1 MLFFKKKMTARMRFM
16 MRKFRISIGLI
27 GIVWFFMVFSIP
39 TFGGPAVLLND
50 DFHELR
56 PGMFSAGVV
65 GAHAEYH
72 YVHET
77 APHDNWVVSCF
88 TSGTPEQ
95 RAWWVIEEDGD
106 AMLSQTIYYKRN
118 HSHPMICTVARGGE
132 FWRDYTVSVRFC
144 PQWKKGQIGVAF
156 RYRNDRCYY
165 FFGMKGPKAILKV
178 VKHGVAFRRPY
189 EKILAEHECAWNP
202 GEFLTATIRVE
213 GNRIRAKLDNGVVLE
228 AKDSTFV
235 EGKVA
240 LTADVPARFSSVKVT
255 TSTEEMKRVEKNIA
269 AKEKEEAR
277 LQAANPM
284 PVVWKKFTTAEYG
297 VGRNLR
303 FGDLDGDGEV
313 DILFGQVIHHGPKD
327 RNSELSCLTAVNLNG
342 KVLWQKGKPDLWK
355 NHLTNDVGF
364 QIHDID
370 GDGRN
375 EAVYCMN
382 QEIIVAEGATG
393 KVKYRK
399 PTPLKPPGDHG
410 PHNIFPR
417 ILGDSLFF
425 CDLRGQGQ
433 DRDII
438 FKDRYRH
445 IWAMNDQFEILW
457 KGECTTGHYPF
468 AFDIDNDGRDEI
480 AIGYSMFD
488 DNGTKLWSLD
498 GKMEDHADGIAVA
511 RFKKGAEPILFCAA
525 SDAGAFF
532 TDLKGNVLKHHFFGH
547 VQNPAVANL
556 RDDLPGLE
564 IVSINF
570 WGNQG
575 IIHYFDSEGDLYHDF
590 EPVQH
595 GSMCLPIN
603 WTGKSEEFFVLSPDV
618 TEGGMYDGRGRRV
631 VQFPADGHP
640 YQCNAVLD
648 VTGDCRDEVVVW
660 DPYELWIYT
669 QDDNP
674 KRGQLYKPERNP
686 LYNYSNY
693 QATVSLPGWAE

>member
-1 MLFFKKKMTARMRFM
+1 MEVMLEKMSEIKRFGV
-16 MRKFRISIGLI
+16 RGSISSAVLI
-27 GIVWFFMVFSIP
+27 GIVWIFTFLSSA
-39 TFGGPAVLLND
+39 TFGMPAVLLED
-50 DFHELR
+50 DFDGLR
-56 PGMFSAGVV
+56 PGMFSAGVI

-72 YVHET
+72 YVHKT
-77 APHDNWVVSCF
+77 APQGNWVVSCF

-106 AMLSQTIYYKRN
+106 VMLSQTINYKRN
-118 HSHPMICTVARGGE
+118 HSHPMVCTVARGGE

-144 PQWKKGQIGVAF
+144 PQWNKGQVGVAF

-165 FFGMKGPKAILKV
+165 FFGMKGPKVILKV

-189 EKILAEHECAWNP
+189 EKILAEHECVWNP

-228 AKDSTFV
+228 AKDSTFA

-255 TSTEEMKRVEKNIA
+255 TSTEEMKRVEKSIA
-269 AKEKEEAR
+269 VKDKEEAR
-277 LQAANPM
+277 LQAANPK

-303 FGDLDGDGEV
+303 FGDLDGDGEI

-342 KVLWQKGKPDLWK
+342 KVLWQKGKPDIWK

-410 PHNIFPR
+410 QHNIFPR

-425 CDLRGQGQ
+425 CDLRGLGQ
-433 DRDII
+433 DRDMI

-445 IWAMNDQFEILW
+445 VWAMNDQLEILW
-457 KGECTTGHYPF
+457 TGECTTGHYPF
-468 AFDIDNDGRDEI
+468 AFDIDTDGKDEI

-488 DNGTKLWSLD
+488 NDGTKLWSLD
-498 GKMEDHADGIAVA
+498 GKMEDHADGIAIA

-532 TDLKGNVLKHHFFGH
+532 TDLKGNVLKHYFFGH
-547 VQNPAVANL
+547 VQNPAVMNL

-575 IIHYFDSEGDLYHDF
+575 IIHYFDSDGDLYHDF

-648 VTGDCRDEVVVW
+648 ATGDCRDEVVVW

-669 QDDNP
+669 QDNNP
-674 KRGQLYKPERNP
+674 KRGRLYKPERNP

>member
-1 MLFFKKKMTARMRFM
+1 MLE
-16 MRKFRISIGLI
+16 
-27 GIVWFFMVFSIP
+27 IVFDLTVLCGATP
-39 TFGGPAVLLND
+39 DEPVVLLDD
-50 DFHELR
+50 DFSGLR
-56 PGMFSAGVV
+56 PGMFSAGVI

-72 YVHET
+72 YVRET
-77 APHDNWVVSCF
+77 APQGNWVVSCF

-95 RAWWVIEEDGD
+95 RAWWVIEQDGD
-106 AMLSQTIYYKRN
+106 AMLRQTIYNRRK
-118 HSHPMICTVARGGE
+118 HSHPMVCTVAKGSE
-132 FWRDYTVSVRFC
+132 FWRDYTVSVSFC
-144 PQWKKGQIGVAF
+144 PQSDRQQSGVAF

-165 FFGMKGPKAILKV
+165 FFGVDGPKAILKV
-178 VKHGVAFRRPY
+178 VKHGVAFRKPF
-189 EKILAEHECAWNP
+189 EKILAERDFAWKT
-202 GEFLTATIRVE
+202 GEFLTATIRIKSNE
-213 GNRIRAKLDNGVVLE
+213 IQAEFGSNIVLKAE
-228 AKDSTFV
+228 DSTFT
-235 EGKVA
+235 EGKIA
-240 LTADVPARFSSVKVT
+240 LTADFPTKFSSVKVT
-255 TSTEEMKRVEKNIA
+255 AGAEEIKRIKKCIA
-269 AKEKEEAR
+269 AKEKEEAK
-277 LQAANPM
+277 LQTANPR
-284 PVVWKKFTTAEYG
+284 PIVWKKFATGEYG

-303 FGDLDGDGEV
+303 FGDLDGDGRI

-327 RNSELSCLTAVNLNG
+327 RNSELSCITAVNMDG
-342 KVLWQKGKPDLWK
+342 KVLWQKGRPDSWK

-370 GDGRN
+370 GDGNN
-375 EAVYCMN
+375 EVVYCMN
-382 QEIIVAEGATG
+382 QEIIAANGATG
-393 KVKYRK
+393 EVKYSR

-410 PHNIFPR
+410 GHNIFPR

-425 CDLRGQGQ
+425 CDLRGLGQ

-438 FKDRYRH
+438 LKDRYRH
-445 IWAMNDQFEILW
+445 IWTMNDRFEVMW
-457 KGECTTGHYPF
+457 TGKCNTGHYPF
-468 AFDIDNDGRDEI
+468 AYDIDNDGKDEV

-488 DNGTKLWSLD
+488 NDGTKLWSLD
-498 GKMEDHADGIAVA
+498 DKIKDHADGVAVVK
-511 RFKKGAEPILFCAA
+511 FKENAEPTIFYAA
-525 SDAGAFF
+525 SDAGAFY

-547 VQNPAVANL
+547 VQNPAVANF

-575 IIHYFDSEGDLYHDF
+575 IIHYFDSDGDLYYDF
-590 EPVQH
+590 EPVQY

-631 VQFPADGHP
+631 VRFPADGHP

-660 DPYELWIYT
+660 DTYELWIYT

-674 KRGQLYKPERNP
+674 KKGRLYKPQRNP

-693 QATVSLPGWAE
+693 QATVSLPGWSR

>member
-1 MLFFKKKMTARMRFM
+1 MREFI
-16 MRKFRISIGLI
+16 ISIGLI
-27 GIVWFFMVFSIP
+27 GIVWFFVVFSFP
-39 TFGGPAVLLND
+39 TFGGPAVLLDD
-50 DFHELR
+50 DFNRLR
-56 PGMFSAGVV
+56 PGMFSAGVI

-77 APHDNWVVSCF
+77 APQGNWVVSCF

-95 RAWWVIEEDGD
+95 RAWWVTAEDGD
-106 AMLSQTIYYKRN
+106 AMLSQTIYYRRT
-118 HSHPMICTVARGGE
+118 HSHPFVCTVARGSE
-132 FWRDYTVSVRFC
+132 FWKDYTVSARFA
-144 PQWKKGQIGVAF
+144 PESDKGQSGVAF

-165 FFGMKGPKAILKV
+165 FFGVKGSKAILKV
-178 VKHGVAFRRPY
+178 VNHATAYHKPD
-189 EKILAEHECAWNP
+189 EKILAERQLDFKP
-202 GEFLTATIRVE
+202 GEFLTATIRIN
-213 GNRIRAKLDNGVVLE
+213 GDSIRATFSDGIILQ
-228 AKDSTFV
+228 ATDSTFS

-240 LTADVPARFSSVKVT
+240 LTADVPTKYTFVKVT
-255 TSTEEMKRVEKNIA
+255 AGDDEVKRVKERLINKRKQE
-269 AKEKEEAR
+269 AK
-277 LQAANPM
+277 LQAANPR
-284 PVVWKKFTTAEYG
+284 PVVWKKFSISDYG
-297 VGRNLR
+297 MGRNLR
-303 FGDLDGDGEV
+303 FGDLDGDGEI
-313 DILFGQVIHHGPKD
+313 DILFGQVLHHGPKD
-327 RNSELSCLTAVNLNG
+327 RNSELSCITAVNMDG
-342 KVLWQKGKPDLWK
+342 KVLWQKGKPDGWK

-370 GDGRN
+370 GDRKN
-375 EAVYCMN
+375 EVVYCMN
-382 QEIIVAEGATG
+382 QEIIAADGATG
-393 KVKYRK
+393 NVKYRK

-410 PHNIFPR
+410 EHNIFPR

-425 CDLRGQGQ
+425 CDLRGLGQ

-438 FKDRYRH
+438 FKDRYLH
-445 IWAMNDQFEILW
+445 IWAMNDKFEVMW
-457 KGECTTGHYPF
+457 TGTCNTGHYPF
-468 AFDIDNDGRDEI
+468 AYDIDNDGRDEV

-488 DNGTKLWSLD
+488 DDGTKLWSLD
-498 GKMEDHADGIAVA
+498 NKIEDHADGVAIA
-511 RFKKGAEPILFCAA
+511 RFNEGAKPTIFYAA
-525 SDAGAFF
+525 SDAGAFY
-532 TDLKGNVLKHHFFGH
+532 TDLKGNVLKRHFFGH
-547 VQNPAVANL
+547 VQNPAVANF

-575 IIHYFDSEGDLYHDF
+575 IIHYFDSDGELYYDF

-618 TEGGMYDGRGRRV
+618 TEGGMYDGRGLRV

-648 VTGDCRDEVVVW
+648 ATGDCRDEVVVW

-674 KRGQLYKPERNP
+674 KQGRLYKPERNP

>member
-1 MLFFKKKMTARMRFM
+1 MRG
-16 MRKFRISIGLI
+16 SIRSIVLI
-27 GIVWFFMVFSIP
+27 GIVWGFAVLSGA
-39 TFGGPAVLLND
+39 TFGGSVVLLED
-50 DFHELR
+50 DFDTLR
-56 PGMFSAGVV
+56 PGMFSAGVI

-72 YVHET
+72 YMPET
-77 APHDNWVVSCF
+77 APQGNWVVSCF

-106 AMLSQTIYYKRN
+106 AMLSQTIYYKRK
-118 HSHPMICTVARGGE
+118 HSHPMVCTVAQGSE

-144 PQWKKGQIGVAF
+144 PQSDKGQSGVSF

-165 FFGMKGPKAILKV
+165 FFGVKGRKAILKV
-178 VKHGVAFRRPY
+178 IKHGVAHRKPY
-189 EKILAEHECAWNP
+189 EKMLAEQQCAWKP
-202 GEFLTATIRVE
+202 GEFVTATIHIE
-213 GNRIRAKLDNGVVLE
+213 GSRIRAELGNSVVLE
-228 AKDSTFV
+228 AEDSTFA

-240 LTADVPARFSSVKVT
+240 LTADVPAKFSSVKVT
-255 TSTEEMKRVEKNIA
+255 ASAEEMKRVEKHVA
-269 AKEKEEAR
+269 AKEKEEAK
-277 LQAANPM
+277 LQAANPK
-284 PVVWKKFTTAEYG
+284 PVVWKKFSIVEYG

-303 FGDLDGDGEV
+303 FGDLDGDGEI
-313 DILFGQVIHHGPKD
+313 DILFGQVIHHGRKD
-327 RNSELSCLTAVNLNG
+327 RNSELSCVTAVNLDG
-342 KVLWQKGKPDLWK
+342 KVLWQKGKPDPWK

-364 QIHDID
+364 QVHDID

-375 EAVYCMN
+375 DAVYCMN
-382 QEIIVAEGATG
+382 QEIIAADGATG
-393 KVKYRK
+393 RVKYRK

-410 PHNIFPR
+410 EHNIFPR

-425 CDLRGQGQ
+425 CDLRGLGQ

-445 IWAMNDQFEILW
+445 IWAMNDRFEVMW
-457 KGECTTGHYPF
+457 MGECTTGHYPF
-468 AFDIDNDGRDEI
+468 AYDIDNDGKDEV

-488 DNGTKLWSLD
+488 DDGTKLWSLD
-498 GKMEDHADGIAVA
+498 GKMEDHADGVAVVK
-511 RFKKGAEPILFCAA
+511 FKKGAEPTLFCAA

-532 TDLKGNVLKHHFFGH
+532 TDLKGNVLKRHFFGH
-547 VQNPAVANL
+547 VQNPAVANF

-575 IIHYFDSEGDLYHDF
+575 IIHYFDSDGELYYDF

-648 VTGDCRDEVVVW
+648 ATGDCRDEVVVW
-660 DPYELWIYT
+660 DPYELWVYT
-669 QDDNP
+669 QDNNP
-674 KRGQLYKPERNP
+674 KQGRLYKPVRNP

-693 QATVSLPGWAE
+693 QATVSLPGWTQ

>member
-1 MLFFKKKMTARMRFM
+1 
-16 MRKFRISIGLI
+16 MRKGFEMRKSASSLVLF
-27 GIVWFFMVFSIP
+27 GIVWILTVSCSGAS
-39 TFGGPAVLLND
+39 GGPAVLLDD
-50 DFHELR
+50 DFDALR
-56 PGMFSAGVV
+56 PGMFSAGVI

-72 YVHET
+72 YVDET
-77 APHDNWVVSCF
+77 APKGNWVVSCF

-106 AMLSQTIYYKRN
+106 AMLSQTIYNKRN
-118 HSHPMICTVARGGE
+118 HSHPMACTAAQGGE
-132 FWRDYTVSVRFC
+132 FWRDYTVSLRFS
-144 PQWKKGQIGVAF
+144 PQSDKGQAGVAF

-165 FFGMKGPKAILKV
+165 FLGVKGPKAVLKL
-178 VKHGVAFRRPY
+178 VKHAVAYHKPY
-189 EKILAEHECAWNP
+189 EKTLAERECVWKP

-213 GNRIRAKLDNGVVLE
+213 GGRIRAELGGVILE
-228 AKDSTFV
+228 AEDSTLA

-240 LTADVPARFSSVKVT
+240 LTADVPTKYASVKVT
-255 TSTEEMKRVEKNIA
+255 TSAEESKRVEESIA
-269 AKEKEEAR
+269 AKQKEEAK
-277 LQAANPM
+277 LQTANPK
-284 PVVWKKFTTAEYG
+284 PVVWKKFQTGEYG

-303 FGDLDGDGEV
+303 FGDLDGDGEI

-327 RNSELSCLTAVNLNG
+327 RNSELSCLTAVNLDG
-342 KVLWQKGKPDLWK
+342 KVLWQKGKPDGWK

-382 QEIIVAEGATG
+382 QEIIAADGATG
-393 KVKYRK
+393 EVKYRK
-399 PTPLKPPGDHG
+399 PTPLTPPGDHG
-410 PHNIFPR
+410 EHNIFPR

-425 CDLRGQGQ
+425 CDLRGLGR
-433 DRDII
+433 DRDMI
-438 FKDRYRH
+438 FKDRYSQ
-445 IWAMNDQFEILW
+445 IWAMNDKFEVMW
-457 KGECTTGHYPF
+457 TGKCTTGHYPF
-468 AFDIDNDGRDEI
+468 AYDIDNDGKDEV
-480 AIGYSMFD
+480 AIGYTMFD
-488 DNGTKLWSLD
+488 DDGTKLWSLD
-498 GKMEDHADGIAVA
+498 GTMKDHADGVA
-511 RFKKGAEPILFCAA
+511 IVKFKQDAEPTLFCAA
-525 SDAGAFF
+525 SDEGAFF

-547 VQNPAVANL
+547 VQNPAVANF

-575 IIHYFDSEGDLYHDF
+575 IIHYFDSDGELYYDF

-660 DPYELWIYT
+660 DPYEVWVYT

-674 KRGQLYKPERNP
+674 KRGRLYKPERNA

-693 QATVSLPGWAE
+693 QATVSLPGWSQ